1 MDIMDDVVDV
11 KKFLKDATDK
21 MDAATDM
28 KLLQLEVRHLHE
40 RCTFLQGRTNF
51 LAAGVALSFMFCFLM
66 CLCA

>member
-51 LAAGVALSFMFCFLM
+51 LAAGVA
-66 CLCA
+66 